1 MITERALIQ
10 KKGQLTIPIALR
22 QKYGLEEGG
31 VVEIVE
37 EENGFRVIPRLL
49 LAEDALDK
57 VGKILKKKGITLNQ
71 LISNGRKLRKEI
83 LKETYAPKPKNS

>member
-10 KKGQLTIPIALR
+10 KKGQLTIPVALR
-22 QKYGLEEGG
+22 RKYGLEEGG

-37 EENGFRVIPRLL
+37 EKNGFRVIPRIV
-49 LAEDALDK
+49 LAEDALDR

-71 LISNGRKLRKEI
+71 LISSGQKVRKDIYREK
-83 LKETYAPKPKNS
+83 YAPNT

>member
-1 MITERALIQ
+1 MITQRALIQ
-10 KKGQLTIPIALR
+10 KRGQLTIPVALR

-71 LISNGRKLRKEI
+71 LVSNGRKVRKDIYRE
-83 LKETYAPKPKNS
+83 EYASNA

>member
-10 KKGQLTIPIALR
+10 KRGQLTIPIALR

-57 VGKILKKKGITLNQ
+57 VGKILKKKGITLDQ
-71 LISNGRKLRKEI
+71 IVSNGRKFRKDIYRE
-83 LKETYAPKPKNS
+83 KYAPNA

>member
-1 MITERALIQ
+1 MITQRALIQ
-10 KKGQLTIPIALR
+10 KKGQLTIPVALR

-57 VGKILKKKGITLNQ
+57 VGKILKKKGIKINQ
-71 LISNGRKLRKEI
+71 IINSGREIRKDIFRE
-83 LKETYAPKPKNS
+83 KYAQEKTS